1 MPIAYVFVI
10 QTPIYL
16 QLMRLFRR
24 QVISGEW
31 KIGQQIPTVRDLAL
45 QYGVNPNTMQRAL
58 SELEREGL
66 LSSNRRAGR
75 FVSADQAQIAS
86 VRCSL
91 AGSQIADF
99 IEAMRLLQFDWPTLQ
114 QLLAR
119 KWRETDGID

>member
-1 MPIAYVFVI
+1 MAYVFDR

-86 VRCSL
+86 VRSSL